1 VTEFVTP
8 FDDPA
13 RFGGSLSTISPRVR
27 STAVRQHQLWADT
40 GWKSGSSWNLIELS
54 PMSLLRITP
63 EIAIEEFEL
72 EERFVLS
79 SGPGGQNVNK
89 VASAVELRFDA
100 AHSPSLSD
108 DTRARLRTLA
118 GRRMTKDGVLILQ
131 GNRFRDQQRNR
142 ADVRERLIDLI
153 AGAAAIPK
161 RRKATKPSRAAK
173 ERRLQEKKVHSR
185 LKSARG
191 KRIED

>member
-1 VTEFVTP
+1 
-8 FDDPA
+8 
-13 RFGGSLSTISPRVR
+13 
-27 STAVRQHQLWADT
+27 
-40 GWKSGSSWNLIELS
+40 
-54 PMSLLRITP
+54 MSLVRITP
-63 EIAIEEFEL
+63 AIAIDESEL

-100 AHSPSLSD
+100 ARSPSLSD
-108 DTRARLRTLA
+108 DVRLRLRTLA

-153 AGAAAIPK
+153 ARAAVRQK
-161 RRKATKPSRAAK
+161 TRRPTKPSRAAK
-173 ERRLQEKKVHSR
+173 EKRLQDKKVRSQMKR
-185 LKSARG
+185 TRG
-191 KRIED
+191 KVVED

>member
-1 VTEFVTP
+1 
-8 FDDPA
+8 
-13 RFGGSLSTISPRVR
+13 
-27 STAVRQHQLWADT
+27 
-40 GWKSGSSWNLIELS
+40 
-54 PMSLLRITP
+54 MSLLRITP
-63 EIAIEEFEL
+63 AIAIEESEL

-100 AHSPSLSD
+100 ARSPSLSD
-108 DTRARLRTLA
+108 DVRARLRTLA

-153 AGAAAIPK
+153 ARAAVLPKK
-161 RRKATKPSRAAK
+161 RRPTKPTRAAK
-173 ERRLQEKKVHSR
+173 EKRLQDKKVRGR
-185 LKSARG
+185 LKIART
-191 KRIED
+191 KKVEE